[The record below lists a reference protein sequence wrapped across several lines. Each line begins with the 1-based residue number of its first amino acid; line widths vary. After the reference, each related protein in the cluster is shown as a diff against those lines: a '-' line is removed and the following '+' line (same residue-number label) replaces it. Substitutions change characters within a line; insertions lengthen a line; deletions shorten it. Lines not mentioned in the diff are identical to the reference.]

1 MKKNMMRV
9 VIAIAIMLVTWGI
22 LSFVIPFAHTA
33 SFWIGY
39 VLSMPAILMQLP
51 IILVS
56 FGRGQN
62 LRSRLYG
69 FPIALIGCVYLV
81 VQLVLSLVAMTVGA
95 LFPVWLLIV
104 LETLLIA
111 ATALGLLST
120 TAMRDE
126 IQRQDAVLQAN
137 VSYMKALQSKAVA
150 LLGQTQDQ
158 QVLPLLKQLSE
169 ELRYSDPV
177 SSTATSETEANLTIC
192 IDDIEK
198 ALVDSDMDSVAA
210 LCKKAGAL
218 LVERNRLCKLN
229 K

>member
-9 VIAIAIMLVTWGI
+9 VIGIALLLVVWTV
-22 LSFVIPFAHTA
+22 LSFAIPFARTA
-33 SFWIGY
+33 PFWIGY
-39 VLSMPAILMQLP
+39 ALAMVAILVQLP

-56 FGRGQN
+56 FGRGRD

-69 FPIALIGCVYLV
+69 FPIAHIGCAYLAA
-81 VQLVLSLVAMTVGA
+81 QLVLSLVAMALGA
-95 LFPVWLLIV
+95 AFPVWLLVV

-111 ATALGLLST
+111 AAALGFLTT

-126 IQRQDAVLQAN
+126 IQRQDAALEAN
-137 VSYMKALQSKAVA
+137 VSCMRALQSRAAA

-158 QVLPLLKQLSE
+158 RVLPQLRQLSE

-177 SSTATSETEANLTIC
+177 SGPATGETEANLTIC
-192 IDDIEK
+192 VDDIER
-198 ALVDSDMDSVAA
+198 ALVDGDMESAA
-210 LCKKAGAL
+210 TLCGKAKAL
-218 LVERNRLCKLN
+218 LAERNRLCKLH

>member
-9 VIAIAIMLVTWGI
+9 VIAIAIMLVTWSI

-33 SFWIGY
+33 PFWIGY
-39 VLSMPAILMQLP
+39 VLGVLAILVQLP

-69 FPIALIGCVYLV
+69 FPIAHIGCAYLV
-81 VQLVLSLVAMTVGA
+81 VQLVLSLVAMAVGA
-95 LFPVWLLIV
+95 LFPIWLLIV

-126 IQRQDAVLQAN
+126 IQRQDTVLQAN
-137 VSYMKALQSKAVA
+137 VSCMRALQSKAAA

-177 SSTATSETEANLTIC
+177 SSAATSETEANLTIC

-198 ALVDSDMDSVAA
+198 TLVDDDMDSVAA
-210 LCKKAGAL
+210 LCKKASAL
-218 LVERNRLCKLN
+218 LTERNRLCKLN

>member
-1 MKKNMMRV
+1 MKKNMMRF
-9 VIAIAIMLVTWGI
+9 VIAIVIMIAVWSI

-33 SFWIGY
+33 PFWIGY
-39 VLSMPAILMQLP
+39 ALGMVAILVQLP
-51 IILVS
+51 IIVVS
-56 FGRGQN
+56 FGRGEN

-69 FPIALIGCVYLV
+69 FPIAHIGCAYLV
-81 VQLVLSLVAMTVGA
+81 VQLVLSLVAMAVGM
-95 LFPVWLLIV
+95 LFPVWLLVI
-104 LETLLIA
+104 LEALLIA
-111 ATALGLLST
+111 AAALGLLST

-137 VSYMKALQSKAVA
+137 VSCMRTLQSKAVA

-158 QVLPLLKQLSE
+158 QVLLLLKQLSE

-177 SSTATSETEANLTIC
+177 SSAATSETEANLAIC
-192 IDDIEK
+192 VDDIEK
-198 ALVDSDMDSVAA
+198 ALVDGDMDSVAV

-218 LVERNRLCKLN
+218 LVERNRLCKLS